1 MSIDNLPQTARG
13 DFRLRNL
20 THYNTEDILRL
31 MNAIEAERPL
41 SLFSFARN
49 VERATVPG
57 MQKVLE
63 LREFTGT
70 PRTDVRTER
79 LRLLANTRWKQ
90 PLVLRLL
97 PPDKLYSNPL
107 QTLSEAG
114 GEGIPKVPS
123 DMVVEFANEIEGLYR
138 TTDFTTRKNVVSLNV
153 EHMTIRIESKRAK
166 GNKKQ
171 GALARHRELLHN
183 AYLEVKYREK
193 LASKAL
199 EHLNEATS
207 RIMIAAKALGIEDDR
222 VQPFVEAG
230 KQAHKLLQP
239 LPHIAEDLTRQAQEK
254 VDAC

>member
-31 MNAIEAERPL
+31 MNAIEKERPL
-41 SLFSFARN
+41 STFSFALN
-49 VERATVPG
+49 VQRTTVPG

-70 PRTDVRTER
+70 PRTDARTER

-90 PLVLRLL
+90 PLVFRLL

-114 GEGIPKVPS
+114 GEGIPKMPS
-123 DMVVEFANEIEGLYR
+123 DMVVELAAEIEGLYR
-138 TTDFTTRKNVVSLNV
+138 ATNLSTRKNVISLKV
-153 EHMTIRIESKRAK
+153 EHMTIRIEPKRAK

-183 AYLEVKYREK
+183 AYLEVKYREG

-199 EHLNEATS
+199 EHLNEAAS

-222 VQPFVEAG
+222 VQRIADDG
-230 KQAHKLLQP
+230 RMSYRLIQM
-239 LPHIAEDLTRQAQEK
+239 LPDIAEDLARQAQEK

>member
-31 MNAIEAERPL
+31 MNAIEKGRPL
-41 SLFSFARN
+41 DTFDFARN
-49 VERATVPG
+49 VHRATVPG

-70 PRTDVRTER
+70 PRTDARTER
-79 LRLLANTRWKQ
+79 LRFLANTRWKQ
-90 PLVLRLL
+90 PLKLRLL

-114 GEGIPKVPS
+114 GEGIPSVPS
-123 DMVVEFANEIEGLYR
+123 DMVVELAAEIEGLYR
-138 TTDFTTRKNVVSLNV
+138 TIDFSNRRNVISLKA
-153 EHMTIRIESKRAK
+153 EHMTIRIESKRTK

-183 AYLEVKYREK
+183 AYLEVKYREG

-199 EHLNEATS
+199 EHLNEAAS
-207 RIMIAAKALGIEDDR
+207 RIVIAAKALGIEDDR
-222 VQPFVEAG
+222 VKRIADDG
-230 KQAHKLLQP
+230 KQSYRLLQD
-239 LPHIAEDLTRQAQEK
+239 LPHIAEDLARQAQEK